1 MKRLLVISILW
12 TFAMI
17 NASANKVAK
26 SFCGVA
32 TQGCASFT
40 ETHEESN
47 DMYGK
52 IIKAEDSSKE
62 RMCLPVDVMTLL
74 AYQVKGNEGVER
86 YLTKHGFKYEGRFVP
101 EDLNPDFY
109 FQKKYC
115 KGCTVNKK
123 GEVVIK
129 KREVVI
135 KKEKEVNKKGKAK
148 NIKGQTKNEDQQ
160 GCMVEIGSLGFGTC
174 TTIAHHPHLLP
185 CPAVNNGRSRKA
197 FLGMLQQSLS
207 HAQRLI
213 HFIAYIMHDAL
224 AEIIRQG
231 IRFQFLYDIF
241 RDEHHGITSN
251 PSSQASCTSCQ

>member
-123 GEVVIK
+123 EEVVIK

-160 GCMVEIGSLGFGTC
+160 GCMVEIGSLGFGPC
-174 TTIAHHPHLLP
+174 TTITIFDETGWQAIISLLKSKGFKEYKNEDSN
-185 CPAVNNGRSRKA
+185 CSLVRNKTCVDFWNN
-197 FLGMLQQSLS
+197 
-207 HAQRLI
+207 
-213 HFIAYIMHDAL
+213 
-224 AEIIRQG
+224 
-231 IRFQFLYDIF
+231 
-241 RDEHHGITSN
+241 SN
-251 PSSQASCTSCQ
+251 NTCGLTIWTDNLM

>member
-1 MKRLLVISILW
+1 MMKRILVISLLW

-26 SFCGVA
+26 SYCGVA

-123 GEVVIK
+123 EEVVIK

-160 GCMVEIGSLGFGTC
+160 GCMVEIGSLGFGPC
-174 TTIAHHPHLLP
+174 TTITIFDETGWQAIISLLKSKGFKEYKNEDSD
-185 CPAVNNGRSRKA
+185 CSLVRNKTCVDFWNN
-197 FLGMLQQSLS
+197 
-207 HAQRLI
+207 
-213 HFIAYIMHDAL
+213 
-224 AEIIRQG
+224 
-231 IRFQFLYDIF
+231 
-241 RDEHHGITSN
+241 SN
-251 PSSQASCTSCQ
+251 NTWGLTIWTDNLM

>member
-160 GCMVEIGSLGFGTC
+160 GCMVEIGPLGFGPC
-174 TTIAHHPHLLP
+174 TTITIFDKTGWQAIISLLKSKGFKEYKNEDSD
-185 CPAVNNGRSRKA
+185 CSLVRNKTCVDFWNN
-197 FLGMLQQSLS
+197 
-207 HAQRLI
+207 
-213 HFIAYIMHDAL
+213 
-224 AEIIRQG
+224 
-231 IRFQFLYDIF
+231 
-241 RDEHHGITSN
+241 SN
-251 PSSQASCTSCQ
+251 NTWGLTIWTDNLM

>member
-123 GEVVIK
+123 EEVVIK

-160 GCMVEIGSLGFGTC
+160 GCMVEIGSLGFGPC
-174 TTIAHHPHLLP
+174 TTITIFDETGWQAIISLLKSKGFKEYKNEDSN
-185 CPAVNNGRSRKA
+185 CSLVRNKTCVDFWNN
-197 FLGMLQQSLS
+197 
-207 HAQRLI
+207 
-213 HFIAYIMHDAL
+213 
-224 AEIIRQG
+224 
-231 IRFQFLYDIF
+231 
-241 RDEHHGITSN
+241 SN
-251 PSSQASCTSCQ
+251 NTWGLTIWTDNLM

>member
-160 GCMVEIGSLGFGTC
+160 GCMVEIGSLGFGPC
-174 TTIAHHPHLLP
+174 TTITIFDETGWQAIISLLKSKGFKEYKNEDSE
-185 CPAVNNGRSRKA
+185 CSLVRNKTCVDFWNN
-197 FLGMLQQSLS
+197 
-207 HAQRLI
+207 
-213 HFIAYIMHDAL
+213 
-224 AEIIRQG
+224 
-231 IRFQFLYDIF
+231 
-241 RDEHHGITSN
+241 SN
-251 PSSQASCTSCQ
+251 NTCGLTIWTDNLM

>member
-123 GEVVIK
+123 EEVVIK

-160 GCMVEIGSLGFGTC
+160 GCMVEIGSLGFGPC
-174 TTIAHHPHLLP
+174 TTITIFDETGWQAIISLLKSKGFKEYKNEDSD
-185 CPAVNNGRSRKA
+185 CSLVRNKTCVDFWNN
-197 FLGMLQQSLS
+197 
-207 HAQRLI
+207 
-213 HFIAYIMHDAL
+213 
-224 AEIIRQG
+224 
-231 IRFQFLYDIF
+231 
-241 RDEHHGITSN
+241 SN
-251 PSSQASCTSCQ
+251 NTWGLTIWTDNLM

>member
-26 SFCGVA
+26 SFCGVT

-160 GCMVEIGSLGFGTC
+160 GCMVEIGSLGFGPC
-174 TTIAHHPHLLP
+174 TTITIFDETGWQAIISLLKSKGFKEYKNEDSD
-185 CPAVNNGRSRKA
+185 CSLVRNKTCVDFWNN
-197 FLGMLQQSLS
+197 
-207 HAQRLI
+207 
-213 HFIAYIMHDAL
+213 
-224 AEIIRQG
+224 
-231 IRFQFLYDIF
+231 
-241 RDEHHGITSN
+241 SN
-251 PSSQASCTSCQ
+251 NTWGLTIWTDNLM

>member
-1 MKRLLVISILW
+1 MKRILVISILW

-26 SFCGVA
+26 SYCGVA
-32 TQGCASFT
+32 TQGCVLFT
-40 ETHEESN
+40 EAHEESN
-47 DMYGK
+47 DMYGNN
-52 IIKAEDSSKE
+52 IKAEDCSKE
-62 RMCLPVDVMTLL
+62 KMCLPVDVMTLL
-74 AYQVKGNEGVER
+74 AYQVKDNKGVER

-123 GEVVIK
+123 EEVVIK

-160 GCMVEIGSLGFGTC
+160 GCMVEIGSLGFGPCTPITIFDETGWQAIISLLKSKGFKEYKNEDSDCSLVRNKTC
-174 TTIAHHPHLLP
+174 VDFWNNSNNTWGLTIWTDNL
-185 CPAVNNGRSRKA
+185 
-197 FLGMLQQSLS
+197 M
-207 HAQRLI
+207 
-213 HFIAYIMHDAL
+213 
-224 AEIIRQG
+224 
-231 IRFQFLYDIF
+231 
-241 RDEHHGITSN
+241 
-251 PSSQASCTSCQ
+251 

>member
-160 GCMVEIGSLGFGTC
+160 GCMVEIGSLGFGPC
-174 TTIAHHPHLLP
+174 TTITIFDETGWQAIISLLKSKGFKEYKNEDSD
-185 CPAVNNGRSRKA
+185 CSLVRNKTCVDFWNN
-197 FLGMLQQSLS
+197 
-207 HAQRLI
+207 
-213 HFIAYIMHDAL
+213 
-224 AEIIRQG
+224 
-231 IRFQFLYDIF
+231 
-241 RDEHHGITSN
+241 SN
-251 PSSQASCTSCQ
+251 NTCGLTIWTDNLM

>member
-1 MKRLLVISILW
+1 MKRLLVLSILW

-26 SFCGVA
+26 SYCGVA
-32 TQGCASFT
+32 TQGCVLFT
-40 ETHEESN
+40 EAHEESN

-123 GEVVIK
+123 EEVVIK

-160 GCMVEIGSLGFGTC
+160 GCMVEIGSLGFGPC
-174 TTIAHHPHLLP
+174 TTITVFDKTGWQAIISLLKSKGFKEYKNEDSD
-185 CPAVNNGRSRKA
+185 CSLVRNKTCVDFWNNSNNS
-197 FLGMLQQSLS
+197 LGLTIWTDNLM
-207 HAQRLI
+207 
-213 HFIAYIMHDAL
+213 
-224 AEIIRQG
+224 
-231 IRFQFLYDIF
+231 
-241 RDEHHGITSN
+241 
-251 PSSQASCTSCQ
+251 

>member
-1 MKRLLVISILW
+1 MMKRLLVISILW
-12 TFAMI
+12 TFAMLD
-17 NASANKVAK
+17 ASANKAAK
-26 SFCGVA
+26 SYCGVA
-32 TQGCASFT
+32 TQGCVSFT
-40 ETHEESN
+40 EIHEESN

-160 GCMVEIGSLGFGTC
+160 GCMVEIGSLGFGPC
-174 TTIAHHPHLLP
+174 TTIT
-185 CPAVNNGRSRKA
+185 
-197 FLGMLQQSLS
+197 
-207 HAQRLI
+207 
-213 HFIAYIMHDAL
+213 
-224 AEIIRQG
+224 
-231 IRFQFLYDIF
+231 IF
-241 RDEHHGITSN
+241 DET
-251 PSSQASCTSCQ
+251 